1 VFCEMI
7 GRPDLGADPNFR
19 TFKDRLANRERLTAL
34 LDEVLSARTTAA
46 WLEHFAGRVPAAP
59 VNDIASALDNPF
71 VRDGGRVWNID
82 HPSRAGFQMVAAPYD
97 CPGETLPR
105 NPAPA
110 LGQDTERL
118 LAECGLSREHL
129 AALRQRG
136 VI

>member
-1 VFCEMI
+1 MI
-7 GRPDLGADPNFR
+7 GRADLAADADFG
-19 TFKDRLANRERLTAL
+19 TFKDRLANREKLTAL
-34 LDEVLSARTTAA
+34 LDEALSQRTTAE
-46 WLEHFAGRVPAAP
+46 WLDHFAGRVPAAP
-59 VNDIASALDNPF
+59 VNDVASALDNPF
-71 VRDGGRVWNID
+71 VRDGGRIWDIS
-82 HPSRAGFQMVAAPYD
+82 HCKREGFKMVAAPYV

-118 LAECGLSREHL
+118 LAECGVSREQV